1 MENKLSK
8 EFLAILACPDCK
20 KALKSSK
27 DQTELVCTG
36 CKQKYPVKEGILILT
51 TVKTNKN
58 AK

>member
-20 KALKSSK
+20 KSLKHSK
-27 DQTELVCTG
+27 DQKELVCAQ
-36 CKQKYPVKEGILILT
+36 CKQKYEVKEGIPILIP
-51 TVKTNKN
+51 VKTNKN